1 MSACASLEVL
11 LPGKQVHADSIKMG
25 FQFDISVGNAAINM
39 YAKCGSIDNARQLFD
54 TMPERDV
61 VSWTSVIAGYARNEH
76 GKDALEFFAR
86 MLSTGTMPNQS
97 NLTCVL
103 GICTSL
109 AALEDGKQIHAHTVK
124 TGFVSN
130 VNVGNVLVSMYAKCG
145 EIDDARLFFERMCES
160 NVLSWNSMIVGYA
173 ENGRTDEARQLFDE
187 MPERYVE
194 SWNVMIVGY
203 ARNKKTFDAR
213 VLFEKMPEANV
224 ISWTAVLTGY
234 VQNGQDEEALQLFSG
249 MGQSCVKPN
258 NSTWAVVLSSCAGLA
273 TLEQGKQVHA
283 QIIKVGFESDVFVRS
298 AIVDMYAKC
307 GNLDD
312 ARLSFDKIYK
322 PDTVLWTTIIS
333 AYAQHGHGREALLL
347 FEEMQQA
354 GLTPNH
360 VTFLGVLAACSHTG
374 LVDKGWHYFLSMSQH
389 HGIRPRVEHYVCM
402 VDILGRSGHL
412 DEAEDLINSIPY
424 EPDAILWKALLG
436 ACRVHGNLDIGRRA
450 AEHLFDLEP
459 QNAAAYVLLSNIYAA
474 AGKWDDVAKVRRMMK
489 DREVKKNPGCSWIE
503 IKNVAHKFIVGDRSH
518 PQSERIYAML
528 DHLSKRMKE
537 AGYMP
542 DTKSVLLDVEE
553 QRK

>member
-39 YAKCGSIDNARQLFD
+39 YAKCGSIDNARQLFV

-213 VLFEKMPEANV
+213 VLF
-224 ISWTAVLTGY
+224 
-234 VQNGQDEEALQLFSG
+234 
-249 MGQSCVKPN
+249 
-258 NSTWAVVLSSCAGLA
+258 
-273 TLEQGKQVHA
+273 
-283 QIIKVGFESDVFVRS
+283 
-298 AIVDMYAKC
+298 
-307 GNLDD
+307 
-312 ARLSFDKIYK
+312 
-322 PDTVLWTTIIS
+322 
-333 AYAQHGHGREALLL
+333 
-347 FEEMQQA
+347 
-354 GLTPNH
+354 
-360 VTFLGVLAACSHTG
+360 
-374 LVDKGWHYFLSMSQH
+374 
-389 HGIRPRVEHYVCM
+389 
-402 VDILGRSGHL
+402 
-412 DEAEDLINSIPY
+412 
-424 EPDAILWKALLG
+424 
-436 ACRVHGNLDIGRRA
+436 
-450 AEHLFDLEP
+450 
-459 QNAAAYVLLSNIYAA
+459 
-474 AGKWDDVAKVRRMMK
+474 
-489 DREVKKNPGCSWIE
+489 
-503 IKNVAHKFIVGDRSH
+503 
-518 PQSERIYAML
+518 
-528 DHLSKRMKE
+528 
-537 AGYMP
+537 
-542 DTKSVLLDVEE
+542 
-553 QRK
+553 

>member
-1 MSACASLEVL
+1 MSKQGCYIGTKNWLIGCVKFMCWPSN
-11 LPGKQVHADSIKMG
+11 PGTGQT
-25 FQFDISVGNAAINM
+25 
-39 YAKCGSIDNARQLFD
+39 GSCSN
-54 TMPERDV
+54 
-61 VSWTSVIAGYARNEH
+61 
-76 GKDALEFFAR
+76 
-86 MLSTGTMPNQS
+86 NQS
-97 NLTCVL
+97 
-103 GICTSL
+103 GI
-109 AALEDGKQIHAHTVK
+109 
-124 TGFVSN
+124 
-130 VNVGNVLVSMYAKCG
+130 
-145 EIDDARLFFERMCES
+145 
-160 NVLSWNSMIVGYA
+160 
-173 ENGRTDEARQLFDE
+173 
-187 MPERYVE
+187 
-194 SWNVMIVGY
+194 
-203 ARNKKTFDAR
+203 
-213 VLFEKMPEANV
+213 
-224 ISWTAVLTGY
+224 
-234 VQNGQDEEALQLFSG
+234 
-249 MGQSCVKPN
+249 
-258 NSTWAVVLSSCAGLA
+258 
-273 TLEQGKQVHA
+273 
-283 QIIKVGFESDVFVRS
+283 ESDVFVRS

-459 QNAAAYVLLSNIYAA
+459 QNAASYVLLSNVYAA

-503 IKNVAHKFIVGDRSH
+503 IKNVVHKFIVGDRSH

-528 DHLSKRMKE
+528 NHLSKRMKE

-542 DTKSVLLDVEE
+542 DMLSALKAGKSLAKVQLMRHHLKQRTIHYPASGVRIPILDLSLGLQERKPCSFLVSAIILVWRVIDSTRVHHLIFLLRLLSWLKVVLLPFLL
-553 QRK
+553 